1 MYSNIP
7 HTPKTGHRRR
17 ARLILFC
24 LLLGPAAASA
34 GTLGEAIDSA
44 LDLEGQRAR
53 VGALRDERDAMH
65 RQAASLV
72 ASDPGLRMK
81 HLSDRLTTDE
91 GAYDWEAVVELPLW
105 MPGQRTAR
113 QAVAAALDERAAT
126 LDLFLRWEMAG
137 RVRETVWNARL
148 AQGRV
153 DQAAQALANAR
164 ALASTVDKRLAA
176 GDLARVDALVAHQA
190 VLDREAEYQAAR
202 MEAEEA
208 LARYRHL
215 TGQAALPDDSEEAVS
230 AADRLPPDQLSPEH
244 PLMAEADSAVG
255 VARRQRDQARSERT
269 GHPLLSLGTTVI
281 RDARG
286 ADQTTALQIELSI
299 PFGLASQAAPTIAA
313 AERIYTEQA
322 SERQRLLRQAEAD
335 LIAARLSRR
344 GAGEALAI
352 AEQRQRA
359 AHEAFTLVRRAF
371 ELGEADLTTLLR
383 AEDSAREASV
393 ALELRRLEQGRARAR
408 LNQALGVIPQ

>member
-1 MYSNIP
+1 MDSHLP
-7 HTPKTGHRRR
+7 HTPKTDHRRR

-24 LLLGPAAASA
+24 LLLGSTTADA

-53 VGALRDERDAMH
+53 VGALRDEGEATR
-65 RQAASLV
+65 RQAESLV
-72 ASDPGLRMK
+72 ASDPGLRVK
-81 HLSDRLTTDE
+81 HLSDQATANN
-91 GAYDWEAVVELPLW
+91 GAYEWEAMVELPLW

-113 QAVAAALDERAAT
+113 QAVAAALGEQAET
-126 LDLFLRWEMAG
+126 LAGLLRWEMAG
-137 RVRETVWNARL
+137 RVREAVWNARL
-148 AQGRV
+148 TQGRA

-164 ALASTVDKRLAA
+164 ALATTVDKRLAA

-190 VLDREAEYQAAR
+190 VLDREAEHQSAR

-215 TGQAALPDDSEEAVS
+215 TGQTTLPDDSDEAVPPDLS
-230 AADRLPPDQLSPEH
+230 DQLPPDH
-244 PLMAEADSAVG
+244 PLMREADSAVG

-269 GHPLLSLGTTVI
+269 GHPVLSLGTTVT

-286 ADQTTALQIELSI
+286 ADQNTALQLELSI
-299 PFGLASQAAPTIAA
+299 PFGLASQSAPSIAA
-313 AERIYTEQA
+313 AERVYTEQA
-322 SERQRLLRQAEAD
+322 SERQSLLRQAEAE
-335 LIAARLSRR
+335 LIAAHLGRR
-344 GAGEALAI
+344 GAAEALAI

-359 AHEAFTLVRRAF
+359 ASEAFALVRRAF

-383 AEDSAREASV
+383 AEDSAREANV